1 MCGIFG
7 YFNSH
12 VAKTNREILTIIVNG
27 LQRLEYRGY
36 DSAGLCVDS
45 MTGTPCVERKVGHV
59 VALRQAV
66 LEQNSLKLDFDF
78 VRDLHC
84 GIAHT
89 RWATH
94 GEPCDR
100 NAHPQSSNDSK
111 FIVVHN
117 GIMTNFSETKVL
129 LQSKGFNFTSDTD
142 TEVIAVLAQLLYE
155 TSKPST
161 FTQLA
166 MEVMDVV
173 QGAYALVL
181 KSPHFP
187 NEIVGCRRGSP
198 LVVGIKQ
205 NTYDVHAGVSST
217 HPFEV
222 FVSSDPSAIAE
233 HTNKVVFLEDD
244 DLVHVTANGVN
255 FFNKGRSTDFQK
267 LRCELRDM
275 LELEIELE
283 NLSKGAYA
291 HFMLKEIFE
300 QVESVRNSMRGRL
313 DIVKEEARLGGFSP
327 QHVEAIRHARRIVF
341 ISCGTSLNS
350 CLAVRP
356 TFDQL
361 QNVPVVVENAS
372 DFLDRSPRI
381 FRNDV
386 CFFVSQ
392 SGETADTLRAFE
404 YCKERGAIVVGFT
417 NVVGSSISRATDFG
431 AHLNAGVE
439 IGVASTKAYTSQI
452 VTLTLVA
459 LILASDS
466 IALQPRRRE
475 VIRGLSMLS
484 EQIRECLQKTE
495 KKVIE
500 IATKLKDAKSVLVL
514 GRGYQ
519 FATCL
524 EAALKIKELTYV
536 HTEGINAGELKHGPL
551 ALIDEHIPV
560 IILCTKDSLVDRA
573 RSAIQQV
580 HARKGKPIA
589 IISEPDAEVE
599 SLVDDVIRVPATV
612 DCLQSIINII
622 PLQLLAYHLA
632 VLRGNNVD
640 CPRNLAKSVTTQ

>member
-1 MCGIFG
+1 MCGIFA
-7 YFNSH
+7 YFNCR
-12 VAKTNREILTIIVNG
+12 VPKTVHEILSIIVNG

-36 DSAGLCVDS
+36 DSSGLCVDGP
-45 MTGTPCVERKVGHV
+45 TGLPCVERKVGHV
-59 VALRQAV
+59 VELRQAAIG
-66 LEQNSLKLDFDF
+66 NNTLKLEFESTRS
-78 VRDLHC
+78 VHG

-100 NAHPQSSNDSK
+100 NAHPQSSNDAK

-117 GIMTNFSETKVL
+117 GIMTNFSETKLL
-129 LQSKGFNFTSDTD
+129 LQSKGYTFSSDTD
-142 TEVIAVLAQLLYE
+142 TEVIAVLAQLLFE
-155 TSKPST
+155 TSKPAT
-161 FTQLA
+161 FSQLA

-187 NEIVGCRRGSP
+187 NEIVACRRGSP
-198 LVVGIKQ
+198 LVIGIKQ
-205 NTYDVHAGVSST
+205 ANYDSHAGVSSAE
-217 HPFEV
+217 PFEI

-233 HTNKVVFLEDD
+233 HTSKVVYLEDD
-244 DLVHVTANGVN
+244 DLVHITSNGVS
-255 FFNKGRSTDFQK
+255 FFNKARSTDFQK

-283 NLSKGAYA
+283 NLSKGSYA

-313 DIVKEEARLGGFSP
+313 DFAKEEVKMGGFSP
-327 QHVEAIRHARRIVF
+327 KHVEAILHARRLVF

-417 NVVGSSISRATDFG
+417 NVVGSSISRSTDFG

-459 LILASDS
+459 LILSGDS
-466 IALQPRRRE
+466 ISLQPRRRE
-475 VIRGLSMLS
+475 VIQGLSLLS
-484 EQIRECLQKTE
+484 ENIRACLANTE
-495 KKVIE
+495 RKVIE
-500 IATKLKDAKSVLVL
+500 IAEKLKDAKSVLVL

-524 EAALKIKELTYV
+524 EAAPKIKELTYV

-599 SLVDDVIRVPATV
+599 SLVEDVIRVPATV